1 MKLYESFW
9 GATFVETILD
19 YLLSLE
25 MNIHKQNL
33 EKKKKK
39 KNLLSKCSLQ
49 VLCNFLGKGFSHL
62 WYRIKN
68 IPFCY
73 VIQILT
79 MRLVKV
85 YVSNGG
91 RKEDGREEG

>member
-25 MNIHKQNL
+25 MNIHKRNL
-33 EKKKKK
+33 GKKK

-62 WYRIKN
+62 WYRIKK

-73 VIQILT
+73 GIQILT
-79 MRLVKV
+79 MQLVKV

>member
-33 EKKKKK
+33 ELKKKKSFK
-39 KNLLSKCSLQ
+39 Q
-49 VLCNFLGKGFSHL
+49 
-62 WYRIKN
+62 
-68 IPFCY
+68 
-73 VIQILT
+73 
-79 MRLVKV
+79 M
-85 YVSNGG
+85 
-91 RKEDGREEG
+91 